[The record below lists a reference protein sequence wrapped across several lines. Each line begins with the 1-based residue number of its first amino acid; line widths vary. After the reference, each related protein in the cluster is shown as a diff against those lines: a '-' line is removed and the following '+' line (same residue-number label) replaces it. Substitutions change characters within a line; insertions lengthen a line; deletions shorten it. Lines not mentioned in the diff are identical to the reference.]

1 MAILEVTELNRSF
14 GGIVALDGVTFT
26 LERGTTNAIIGPNGA
41 GKTTLFNCITGYHI
55 PDGGTVEFDGEDIT
69 TVPDYKTA
77 RQGVRRTFQE
87 VDVFDELT
95 VAENI
100 SLASFESDP
109 EELMELLDL
118 IEIHDKEGSELTLFE
133 RKRVSLALASE
144 GDLLLLDEVFSG
156 LNPTEKPEMID
167 YIDALAERKTIML
180 IEHDIETA
188 FNLADTV
195 TVLAQGQVMHT
206 GTPEEMLEDEQV
218 REEYIGEMA
227 I

>member
-1 MAILEVTELNRSF
+1 MSDLERTF
-14 GGIVALDGVTFT
+14 GGIVALDGVTFDVASG
-26 LERGTTNAIIGPNGA
+26 ETNVIIGPNGA

-55 PDGGTVEFDGEDIT
+55 PDRGTVRFQGTDIT
-69 TVPDYKTA
+69 ATPDYKTA
-77 RQGVRRTFQE
+77 RTGIRRTFQE

-100 SLASFESDP
+100 SLGAFESSP
-109 EELMELLDL
+109 REMMKLLDL
-118 IEIHDKEGSELTLFE
+118 LDIHDKEGSELTLFE

-156 LNPTEKPEMID
+156 LNPTEKPAMVG
-167 YIDALAERKTIML
+167 YLDALAEQKTLML

-188 FNLADTV
+188 FDLADTV
-195 TVLAQGQVMHT
+195 TILAQGQVMRH
-206 GTPEEMLEDEQV
+206 GTPEEILADESV
-218 REEYIGEMA
+218 REDYLGEMA